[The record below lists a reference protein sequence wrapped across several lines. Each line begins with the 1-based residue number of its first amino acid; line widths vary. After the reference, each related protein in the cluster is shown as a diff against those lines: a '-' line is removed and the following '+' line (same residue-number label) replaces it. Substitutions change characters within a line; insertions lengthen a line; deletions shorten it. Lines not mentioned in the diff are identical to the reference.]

1 MPQEPDGRFWFL
13 FAALMVLVAAMP
25 FLRPGGLGAGLLQV
39 LFTLLLLSGLY
50 AVSDGQRALVV
61 AAVHHDGREHQ
72 ESQHCPIPR
81 FYCTYHLNHNTGL
94 PEWERTG
101 AETAVPTSM
110 PRYPAGCAKKR
121 PVPECGP
128 RQR

>member
-1 MPQEPDGRFWFL
+1 MPQEPDGRFRFL

-72 ESQHCPIPR
+72 KSQHCPIPR
-81 FYCTYHLNHNTGL
+81 FHRTHHLRQEHSRVL
-94 PEWERTG
+94 ERDLVI
-101 AETAVPTSM
+101 AR
-110 PRYPAGCAKKR
+110 PRR
-121 PVPECGP
+121 NRE
-128 RQR
+128 